1 LFFSPQLRA
10 QESDDLAEYRD
21 ALTEVVGLVETHGG
35 ARVQAALSQLTV
47 LLDEERRAR
56 EAAAQ
61 KEALRRRR
69 LEENKARQ
77 QAILAK
83 FAAQQKAF
91 VETAARQEG
100 AAEEG
105 EADEE
110 EEPAAVPVPVPDKLA
125 PANGGDAALAD
136 GAQPS
141 SDLVCVL
148 CKVGSLPSRLVGWLV
163 GWVGCHAT
171 MIGD

>member
-1 LFFSPQLRA
+1 LFFSSQLRA

-100 AAEEG
+100 AGEEG

-110 EEPAAVPVPVPDKLA
+110 EEAAVPVPVPDKLA

-148 CKVGSLPSRLVGWLV
+148 CKVGSLLPVGLV
-163 GWVGCHAT
+163 A
-171 MIGD
+171 MQR